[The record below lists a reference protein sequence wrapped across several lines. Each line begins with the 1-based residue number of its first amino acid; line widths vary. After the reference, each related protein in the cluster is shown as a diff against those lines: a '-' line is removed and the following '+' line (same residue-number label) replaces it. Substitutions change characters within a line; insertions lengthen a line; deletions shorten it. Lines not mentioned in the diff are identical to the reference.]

1 MIRKFVT
8 AALLVLLGAAPGCKI
23 VKNTTAVVT
32 SGEAGDDARISAL
45 VTESYASKLVPLL
58 TQKAVDISTLRA
70 ALAKGLATAGG
81 TPGSGEGSAW
91 SFAVKGVGKVVA
103 QDRTARAAHLDL
115 DTDGDGKADTV
126 LQLGPV
132 IKGSALRDI
141 APFYVFTDFRDQIEF
156 AKLARALNTTASASL
171 ALPEGDLTGKT
182 VTFLGALSLR
192 SATDPILIVPVSAS
206 VAP

>member
-1 MIRKFVT
+1 
-8 AALLVLLGAAPGCKI
+8 
-23 VKNTTAVVT
+23 
-32 SGEAGDDARISAL
+32 
-45 VTESYASKLVPLL
+45 
-58 TQKAVDISTLRA
+58 
-70 ALAKGLATAGG
+70 
-81 TPGSGEGSAW
+81 
-91 SFAVKGVGKVVA
+91 
-103 QDRTARAAHLDL
+103 
-115 DTDGDGKADTV
+115 